1 MCGNCKYRKYIDG
14 EWVCDNEES
23 ENYGLETDFSDDCMD
38 YEAKE
43 K

>member
-1 MCGNCKYRKYIDG
+1 MCGICKYRKYIDD
-14 EWVCDNEES
+14 EWVCNNEES
-23 ENYGLETDFSDDCMD
+23 ENYGLEMNYSDDCMD